1 MTYITADDVRR
12 ASGAPTSLITDTLIN
27 AAIVIIEAEMK
38 RWMNTAFVPTV
49 RIDHLRGNGIHR
61 MFTMKNPLLSVR
73 ALTVNDSTTVTP
85 AYLDWTK
92 ESGKVILNNS
102 AESSVFTQGENNTFI
117 KYLYGLLE
125 ESTTNTTLSTATT
138 AGSTVSMT
146 VGSISGFADEDWV
159 EIYGMDGKQEVAQI
173 TGTPGAGIIIV
184 DQLVQTHAADSVIV
198 KLQIPYYI
206 KRYMEIEAA
215 IYVAVYAIGGTY
227 TFNTSYSIGDLTVNK
242 GEPYPQW
249 REVIQRMINER
260 KMRRNTIRIRPSILV
275 D

>member
-1 MTYITADDVRR
+1 MSFITADDVRR
-12 ASGAPTSLITDTLIN
+12 ASGAPASLITDALIN
-27 AAIVIIEAEMK
+27 EAITIIEDEMK

-49 RIDHLRGNGIHR
+49 RIEHRDGNSLPR

-73 ALTVNDSTTVTP
+73 ALTINDSTTITP
-85 AYLDWTK
+85 AYIDWSK
-92 ESGKVILNNS
+92 QSGKLILSNA
-102 AESSVFTQGENNTFI
+102 AEGGSFIQGTNNTFI

-125 ESTTNTTLSTATT
+125 DSTTNTSLSTATV
-138 AGSTVSMT
+138 AGTTVSMT
-146 VGSISGFADEDWV
+146 VDSISGFADEDWV
-159 EIYGMDGKQEVAQI
+159 EIIGMDGKREVAQI
-173 TGTPGAGIIIV
+173 TATPATGAIVV
-184 DQLVQTHAADSVIV
+184 DQLVQTHAVDSTIT

-206 KRYMEIEAA
+206 KRFMEIEAA

-227 TFNTSYSIGDLTVNK
+227 TFNTSYSIGDLSVNK

-260 KMRRNTIRIRPSILV
+260 KMRRATIRIRPSILV

>member
-1 MTYITADDVRR
+1 MSFITADDVRR
-12 ASGAPTSLITDTLIN
+12 ASGAPASLITDALIN
-27 AAIVIIEAEMK
+27 EAITIIEDEMK

-49 RIDHLRGNGIHR
+49 RIEHRDGNSLPR

-73 ALTVNDSTTVTP
+73 ALTINDSTTITP
-85 AYLDWTK
+85 AYIDWSK
-92 ESGKVILNNS
+92 QSGKLILSNA
-102 AESSVFTQGENNTFI
+102 AEGGSFIQGTNNTFI

-125 ESTTNTTLSTATT
+125 DSTTNTSLSTATV
-138 AGSTVSMT
+138 AGTTVSMT

-159 EIYGMDGKQEVAQI
+159 EIIGMDGKREVAQI
-173 TGTPGAGIIIV
+173 TATPATGAIVV
-184 DQLVQTHAADSVIV
+184 DQLVQTHAVDSTIT

-206 KRYMEIEAA
+206 KRFMEIEAA

-227 TFNTSYSIGDLTVNK
+227 TFNTSYSIGDLSVNK

-260 KMRRNTIRIRPSILV
+260 KMRRATIRIRPSILV

>member
-12 ASGAPTSLITDTLIN
+12 ASGAPSSLITDTLIE
-27 AAIVIIEAEMK
+27 AAIVIVEAEMK

-49 RIDHLRGNGIHR
+49 RIEHRDGNSIHR
-61 MFTMKNPLLSVR
+61 MFLMKNPLLSVR
-73 ALTVNDSTTVTP
+73 ELTVNTSTTVSP

-92 ESGKVILNNS
+92 ESGKILLGNT
-102 AESSVFTQGENNTFI
+102 AESPTFVQGTNNTFI

-138 AGSTVSMT
+138 AGTTVSMT
-146 VGSISGFADEDWV
+146 VASISGFADEDWV

-173 TGTPGAGIIIV
+173 SGTPGAGVIIV

-227 TFNTSYSIGDLTVNK
+227 TFNTSYTLGDLTVNK

-260 KMRRNTIRIRPSILV
+260 KMRRATIRIRPSILV

>member
-12 ASGAPTSLITDTLIN
+12 ASGAPTSLITDALIN
-27 AAIVIIEAEMK
+27 SAITIVEAEMK
-38 RWMNTAFVPTV
+38 RWMNTSFTPET
-49 RIDHLRGNGIHR
+49 RIERRNGNSLQR

-85 AYLDWTK
+85 SYLDWVK
-92 ESGKVILNNS
+92 NSGKVMLSNS
-102 AESSVFTQGENNTFI
+102 AESSTFVRGMNNTFI

-125 ESTTNTTLSTATT
+125 ESTTTTTLSTATAVGT
-138 AGSTVSMT
+138 TVSMT
-146 VGSISGFADEDWV
+146 VASITDFADEDWV

-173 TGTPGAGIIIV
+173 SGTPALGVIIV
-184 DQLVQTHAADSVIV
+184 DQLVQTHAADSVIA

-227 TFNTSYSIGDLTVNK
+227 TFNTSYSIGDLNVNK

-260 KMRRNTIRIRPSILV
+260 KMRRETIRIRPCILV